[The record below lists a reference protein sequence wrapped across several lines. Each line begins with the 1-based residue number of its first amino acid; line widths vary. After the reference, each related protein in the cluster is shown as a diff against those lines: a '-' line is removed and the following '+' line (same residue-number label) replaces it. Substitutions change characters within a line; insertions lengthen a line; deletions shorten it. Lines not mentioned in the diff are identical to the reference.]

1 MTRLAFVQTG
11 GFAGLRLVADLD
23 TSELPRAEAKAV
35 EAKVDAALAE
45 QPSTF
50 GGDDRIR
57 DDQQYQI
64 TVARGED
71 TTVLRAADPD
81 VPPAL
86 AALVSVLQ
94 AHAEPARDRGRG
106 PTERKH
112 SGE

>member
-1 MTRLAFVQTG
+1 M
-11 GFAGLRLVADLD
+11 
-23 TSELPRAEAKAV
+23 
-35 EAKVDAALAE
+35 
-45 QPSTF
+45 
-50 GGDDRIR
+50 R

-106 PTERKH
+106 PTERKP